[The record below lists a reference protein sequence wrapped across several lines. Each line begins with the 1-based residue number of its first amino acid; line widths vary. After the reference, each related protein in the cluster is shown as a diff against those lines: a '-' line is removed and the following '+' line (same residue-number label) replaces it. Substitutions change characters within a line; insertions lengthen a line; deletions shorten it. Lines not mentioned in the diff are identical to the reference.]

1 MDLETRDL
9 ETRDLETMD
18 LEELSIVRE
27 TPSESEIKTVTDG
40 VLNAITLLS
49 ERAFN
54 EQKEKRKQEEADQ
67 DLQSTAENPTKPK
80 RVSLSSDQVFEVL
93 YELRALPRF
102 WEVEDPTEIN
112 LALDIL
118 QTNLSMLQFPEGFE
132 EKVVGDLEVGVFGL
146 LFGLDRKTA
155 LEVYPVFKALN
166 MANEYVVSPAT
177 TDALFAEE
185 SITMENLLA
194 ALQEIDVSSSAQS
207 KLRTDNPSEYAKVL
221 LYRFLLE
228 RIGDVRLPTESSDDR
243 IAVSQELLEHFI
255 PTDLLIDVGI
265 LTKGNEPQSKDSA
278 SYLTNFERARLIG
291 HRATEI
297 SENAKIM
304 TDPGDLTDP
313 IKIAEKE
320 LRELVMP
327 LKVCRNFPD
336 GTKRIWCASSLA
348 KARDEFYET
357 LKKDLD
363 IVSLKQLFELAISS
377 GYASD
382 AKELLMGILEDLGTN
397 IIPEMET
404 IRLLTES
411 EQRFFVTEIVEMLTA
426 AGISNK
432 DMLEPVHVVTM
443 LLPLLKTDARLHR
456 LLVRD
461 FVSNL
466 FDMFSNVKWVNI
478 PGHSQTDPK
487 DIPRRLSN
495 EEISDILSVVPTIRS
510 AMKSH
515 SDEARDSL
523 VQKMFAVMQDIEMC
537 PSSIPEL
544 KQLIIVEFNNS
555 TIDPGSAV
563 GINAADAL
571 GEQVSQ
577 MTLNSVVWDTEILIS
592 ERHTE
597 YLTTIVKIGE
607 WIDTLMEEHCGE
619 ITLISKNN
627 TEYLPL
633 KDKVQVP
640 TVSEDGKV
648 FWSDVTAITRH
659 LPEGDLVKIKTNS
672 GRSVVATQ
680 SKSLLVWN
688 HETKKLVQTNGSAV
702 KIGDR
707 VPIVKNF
714 PSGIYQIADG
724 KVVKDIVLD
733 KIVDIERIPYDEPP
747 FVYDLTVP
755 STTNFC
761 LANGLGV
768 ADTFHAAGASTNM
781 SSGIRALS
789 ELIYAMKTRKFPNCT
804 IVFKERLSFD
814 QILDK
819 EADIV
824 ETMVGDLVLDWS
836 IDTPDR
842 MEQLWWHKYF
852 TLPPEDDRTK
862 VLRLQLNPIL
872 MVERKVT
879 IKDVVMALKHGQG
892 KDGIPSSSMFFAH
905 SSTAEGILD
914 IYPNPDLIK
923 DPVAKIELEIKKGSI
938 EQTSYREEY
947 SADVFIDNII
957 LPNLDNIRIRGVA
970 DIKEIYPVKAT
981 VLRVV
986 AKEEKMVLADK
997 ERYALDRKTVFWK
1010 IYYDLNL
1017 ISSSPIK
1024 PKYLLELYEA
1034 LGYKVVHTDKNFAI
1048 ITFKGTIE
1056 GPPIADEGPSTEG
1069 TSTEGTSIADIK
1081 GKSHVLPSRIAKDA
1095 IDLAKE
1101 AKKKKKRN
1109 EELPPRQK
1117 RLLDLENYMFLTT
1130 KGSSIVGLMEKAE
1143 VDPYYTYCNNIHL
1156 MALTLGVEAARQ
1168 FFIKDLY
1175 DTITNQGGYVNPRNI
1190 LLLADFLFRHGSF
1203 LGTNYTGMSAG
1214 TMGYFSLATFERS
1227 LQTLKKAAV
1236 FSQTETLEGV
1246 SAAIAVGKPVAIG
1259 TGFFEILS
1267 KPIFQTLQE
1276 EEEEKEEQM
1285 DLARQLEQLM
1295 MTGGE
1300 EGPSCP
1306 LGIGQAFELG
1316 QAFDTVGET
1325 ERFLDGMGPKDPDAA
1340 EHLRVEEEPRE
1351 PSEPSEV
1358 TEYVP
1363 EEECPTV
1370 EQIQGPSTLL
1380 REAVEDVG
1388 ACPDIQNIDQEFIKV
1403 RTIEIPSDIHQ
1414 VPLRPLRKLGVK
1426 KFGEDEP
1433 LPPSLVAE
1441 LEDLEIEELGETA
1454 RVLTVQF
1461 TDIPVI
1467 QLPKEK

>member
-1 MDLETRDL
+1 MD
-9 ETRDLETMD
+9 
-18 LEELSIVRE
+18 LSIVRE

-40 VLNAITLLS
+40 VLNTITLLS

-67 DLQSTAENPTKPK
+67 DLQSTANPPTKPK
-80 RVSLSSDQVFEVL
+80 NVSLSSDQVFEVL

-102 WEVEDPTEIN
+102 WNVEDPAEIN

-118 QTNLSMLQFPEGFE
+118 QRNLEGLQFPEGFSE
-132 EKVVGDLEVGVFGL
+132 ETVSGLEVGVFGL
-146 LFGLDRKTA
+146 LFGLQGKTA
-155 LEVYPVFKALN
+155 SEVYPVFKALN
-166 MANEYVVSPAT
+166 MSNEYVVSPAT

-194 ALQEIDVSSSAQS
+194 ALQEIDVSSVIQS
-207 KLRTDNPSEYAKVL
+207 QIRTDNPSEYAKVL

-243 IAVSQELLEHFI
+243 IIVSQELLEHFI

-363 IVSLKQLFELAISS
+363 MVSLRQLFETAIAF
-377 GYASD
+377 GYASN
-382 AKELLMGILEDLGTN
+382 AKELLMGILEELGEDV
-397 IIPEMET
+397 IPEMET
-404 IRLLTES
+404 IRPLTES

-426 AGISNK
+426 AGLSNK
-432 DMLEPVHVVTM
+432 DMVEPVHILTM
-443 LLPLLKTDARLHR
+443 LLPLIKTDVRLHR

-478 PGHSQTDPK
+478 PGNSQTDPK
-487 DIPRRLSN
+487 DIPRRLSDK
-495 EEISDILSVVPTIRS
+495 EISDILSVVPTIRS

-515 SDEARDSL
+515 SDEARTSL
-523 VQKMFAVMQDIEMC
+523 VQKMFVVMQGLEVC

-544 KQLIIVEFNNS
+544 KQLIIVEFNKS

-577 MTLNSVVWDTEILIS
+577 MTLN
-592 ERHTE
+592 
-597 YLTTIVKIGE
+597 
-607 WIDTLMEEHCGE
+607 
-619 ITLISKNN
+619 
-627 TEYLPL
+627 
-633 KDKVQVP
+633 
-640 TVSEDGKV
+640 
-648 FWSDVTAITRH
+648 
-659 LPEGDLVKIKTNS
+659 
-672 GRSVVATQ
+672 
-680 SKSLLVWN
+680 
-688 HETKKLVQTNGSAV
+688 
-702 KIGDR
+702 
-707 VPIVKNF
+707 
-714 PSGIYQIADG
+714 
-724 KVVKDIVLD
+724 
-733 KIVDIERIPYDEPP
+733 
-747 FVYDLTVP
+747 
-755 STTNFC
+755 
-761 LANGLGV
+761 
-768 ADTFHAAGASTNM
+768 TFHAAGASTNM

-804 IVFKERLSFD
+804 IVFKERLTFE

-842 MEQLWWHKYF
+842 MESFWWHKYF
-852 TLPPEDDRTK
+852 TVPPEDDRTK

-986 AKEEKMVLADK
+986 SKEEKLVLADK
-997 ERYALDRKTVFWK
+997 ERYELDRKTVFWK

-1017 ISSSPIK
+1017 MSSSPIK
-1024 PKYLLELYEA
+1024 PQYLLELYEA
-1034 LGYKVVHTDKNFAI
+1034 LGYKVVHTENDFAI
-1048 ITFKGTIE
+1048 ITF
-1056 GPPIADEGPSTEG
+1056 
-1069 TSTEGTSIADIK
+1069 EGTSIAEEGSSTGGTSIANEGDIK

-1095 IDLAKE
+1095 LDLAKE

-1267 KPIFQTLQE
+1267 KPILQTLQE

-1306 LGIGQAFELG
+1306 LGLGEALDLG
-1316 QAFDTVGET
+1316 QGFDTVGET

-1351 PSEPSEV
+1351 ESEPSSPQV

-1363 EEECPTV
+1363 EEEECPTV
-1370 EQIQGPSTLL
+1370 EQIQGPSALL

-1388 ACPDIQNIDQEFIKV
+1388 VCPDIQNIDQEFVKV

-1414 VPLRPLRKLGVK
+1414 VPLRKLGVK

-1467 QLPKEK
+1467 QLPKEE